1 MYLPRMR
8 ETGVEVSVLRTPF
21 IMAALIAWLSRW
33 LKLNKIAQNELEVW
47 LFEIFHEISNVI
59 YI

>member
-1 MYLPRMR
+1 M
-8 ETGVEVSVLRTPF
+8 EVSVLHTPF

-47 LFEIFHEISNVI
+47 LYEIFHEISNVI

>member
-8 ETGVEVSVLRTPF
+8 VTGVEVSVLRTPF
-21 IMAALIAWLSRW
+21 IMAALIAWLSQW
-33 LKLNKIAQNELEVW
+33 LKLNKIAQNELEVL

>member
-8 ETGVEVSVLRTPF
+8 VTGVEVSVLRTPF
-21 IMAALIAWLSRW
+21 IMAALIAWLSQW
-33 LKLNKIAQNELEVW
+33 LKLNKIAQNKLEVL